1 MRIVF
6 ITSLILSV
14 SSCNQTTE
22 RLTGFDIHGID
33 VSHYQLDIDW
43 KIVADQK
50 ITFAFVKAS
59 EGETISDNFFC
70 KNWKEIKN
78 AGIRRGAYHFFRP
91 KASVLTQAQN
101 FIDNVILEKGDLPPV
116 LDVEVL
122 DGVTPEELGFSV
134 KTWLEIIETKYQIR
148 PIIYTNLKF
157 YNNHL
162 ADFLSEYP
170 IWIARYNRFF
180 EPLLINGQEWI
191 FWQYGNRGRL
201 EGINGDVDFNVFQG
215 TIEELN
221 DLCYT
226 P

>member
-1 MRIVF
+1 MRAF
-6 ITSLILSV
+6 GK
-14 SSCNQTTE
+14 Q
-22 RLTGFDIHGID
+22 DM
-33 VSHYQLDIDW
+33 
-43 KIVADQK
+43 AQK
-50 ITFAFVKAS
+50 
-59 EGETISDNFFC
+59 
-70 KNWKEIKN
+70 
-78 AGIRRGAYHFFRP
+78 
-91 KASVLTQAQN
+91 
-101 FIDNVILEKGDLPPV
+101 
-116 LDVEVL
+116 
-122 DGVTPEELGFSV
+122 
-134 KTWLEIIETKYQIR
+134 LEIIETKYQIR